1 MGGRKE
7 RSTSLTKLILIIA
20 GSYLALCVLLPFI
33 FWKLFTAMIK
43 SYYGEDKKDAR
54 NEICPSCGGKNCKRD
69 GYPWDIC
76 DKCGYS
82 YPDGQTSS
90 LLL

>member
-1 MGGRKE
+1 
-7 RSTSLTKLILIIA
+7 
-20 GSYLALCVLLPFI
+20 
-33 FWKLFTAMIK
+33 MIK

-82 YPDGQTSS
+82 YPEANFIAIAVRR
-90 LLL
+90 